1 MVPSAPDAARPSAV
15 VRLTAALVLAGLP
28 AVAGRGVVAALSAAT
43 PASAAVAYAGFLGAT
58 GTALL
63 AALAAVSA
71 TVLVNAP
78 GVLLVLVTGAA
89 RTTPQWL
96 AYAAVASLGTNTLL
110 VLVVERGVGLVLHGA
125 AFGVA
130 LVAATAA
137 LGALAAWTAGR
148 RALPWPARPG
158 AAFLVIGALSCLLG
172 VLLLGPKIFW
182 ESFNGDGAHAHEVAR
197 LLLTRPVPF
206 FGPGAGGVE
215 NFPDARSWLFALPA
229 SWFLRLFGDLAAA
242 SRLAMFPHLAAAAAG
257 IVAVAEHGRR
267 ALRGAEVAAIWIALA
282 IFTLA
287 LGFSGTYSAYHAD
300 LGLPITQDTQVVACL
315 LMLIVAWWRGDPGWM
330 LAGAFCTLAALP
342 NGGILVVMLGLSA
355 TAVWREADRPSV
367 VRLAVAL
374 VAAMAVL
381 AIGARLLPF
390 MGLPQPGT
398 EYGALQ
404 SLRRYRYVT
413 VFAPDRLGWAILP
426 AGILP
431 AVAAVAWRRLDGPAR
446 TLAATSALY
455 FVAVYFQGS
464 AVLHHFVPV
473 MLLLV
478 PVLWRSPLGAWLA
491 KGPAGWAAFGATG
504 LLAAVLCWPAQLGPH
519 LDTGQVGASIDIRL
533 PGYADSAAGWM
544 RGVQLLNAI
553 VPTDIEDVVPAQS
566 FGTSQ
571 LALAYHAARRDPAVA
586 PAFVLQSATA
596 EPPAGFSV
604 RLAGTPEHALYAR
617 DDRVV
622 ADARNRRP
630 PSPAASPWLSR
641 PRGEMFGR
649 MAGAPAWR
657 YLDLLA
663 VARGLG
669 LARFIPGAETAR

>member
-1 MVPSAPDAARPSAV
+1 MVPSAPDTARPAAV
-15 VRLTAALVLAGLP
+15 LRLTAALVLTGLP
-28 AVAGRGVVAALSAAT
+28 GIVGRGVVAALSAAT
-43 PASAAVAYAGFLGAT
+43 PASAAGAYGAFLGAT
-58 GTALL
+58 GPALL
-63 AALAAVSA
+63 AALVAVSA
-71 TVLVNAP
+71 TVLVNGP
-78 GVLLVLVTGAA
+78 GVLLVLLSGAA
-89 RTTPQWL
+89 RTAPQWL
-96 AYAAVASLGTNTLL
+96 AYAAVASLGVNTAL
-110 VLVVERGVGLVLHGA
+110 VLVLERGLGVALHGA
-125 AFGVA
+125 GFGAA
-130 LVAATAA
+130 LVATTAA

-148 RALPWPARPG
+148 RDLAWPARPG
-158 AAFLVIGALSCLLG
+158 TAFLGLGALFCALG

-197 LLLTRPVPF
+197 LLLTRAVPF
-206 FGPGAGGVE
+206 FGPDAGGVE

-242 SRLAMFPHLAAAAAG
+242 SRLAMFPHLVAAAAG
-257 IVAVAEHGRR
+257 IVAAAEYRR
-267 ALRGAEVAAIWIALA
+267 RPLRGTEVAAVWVALA
-282 IFTLA
+282 VFTLA

-300 LGLPITQDTQVVACL
+300 LGLPLTQDTQVVACL
-315 LMLIVAWWRGDPGWM
+315 LMLIAAWWSGDTAWM

-342 NGGILVVMLGLSA
+342 NGGILVVMLGLAA
-355 TAVWREADRPSV
+355 TVVWRDAGRPSV

-374 VAAMAVL
+374 VAAMVLL

-390 MGLPQPGT
+390 LGLPQPGT

-413 VFAPDRLGWAILP
+413 VFAPNRLGWAILP

-431 AVAAVAWRRLDGPAR
+431 AAAALLWRRLDGPAR
-446 TLAATSALY
+446 TLAATCALY
-455 FVAVYFQGS
+455 FAAVYFQGS

-473 MLLLV
+473 MLLLI
-478 PVLWRSPLGAWLA
+478 PVLWRSPLGEWLGR
-491 KGPAGWAAFGATG
+491 GPSGLATFGAAS
-504 LLAAVLCWPAQLGPH
+504 LVAAVFCWPATVGPH
-519 LDTGQVGASIDIRL
+519 LDTGQVGAAIDIRL

-571 LALAYHAARRDPAVA
+571 LALAYHAARRDPSAA
-586 PAFVLQSATA
+586 AAFVLQPAAAPPPEGFPVRLEATA
-596 EPPAGFSV
+596 E
-604 RLAGTPEHALYAR
+604 HAVYAR
-617 DDRVV
+617 DEAAV

-630 PSPAASPWLSR
+630 PSPAGSPWLSR

-649 MAGAPAWR
+649 MATAPAWR

-663 VARGLG
+663 VAHRLG
-669 LARFIPGAETAR
+669 VARLIPGAETAR